1 MICRITGS
9 LQKASVESPMELS
22 HLTGRLWRTM
32 VESDETLDDIDDLL
46 TLGSSNFWVSESA
59 LFVVLDRALKLTS

>member
-1 MICRITGS
+1 
-9 LQKASVESPMELS
+9 MELS

-59 LFVVLDRALKLTS
+59 LFVVLDRALKLTL